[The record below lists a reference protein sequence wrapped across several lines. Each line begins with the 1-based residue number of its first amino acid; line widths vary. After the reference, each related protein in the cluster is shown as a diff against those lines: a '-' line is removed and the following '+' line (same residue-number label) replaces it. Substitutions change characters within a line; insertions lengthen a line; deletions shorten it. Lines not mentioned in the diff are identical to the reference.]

1 VLLALVVLLHVLVLD
16 WLGRHLGASSV
27 LRPLPP
33 PLFTRVLEP
42 KAPPPVPSAAPA
54 EVAAPAR
61 PSISSVAKAP
71 PKRKRAASEPAA
83 PPERPP
89 PTPAAVE
96 EPMSEVAPAGE
107 ETVAA
112 APDVP
117 ASDAAAAASSAPAP
131 TLPQAEPAQSA
142 ASAAEANLDGWPTDT
157 RLHYRLGGVFR
168 SGELHGNAR
177 VQWLRQGE
185 RYEARIDIDITLLVS
200 LTLTSQGQV
209 TAAGLKPEVYEEL
222 RRSGPRTA
230 RLREDTIVLANGRTV
245 PRPEGVQDTASQFVN
260 LSRRFALGHEPLEV
274 GRSVSFW
281 MARPGGVDL
290 WTYDIVD
297 KEILRTP
304 SLGPVEAFHLK
315 PRPIANPRGNVTAEM
330 WFAPSLQYLPVRI
343 RVNMGETHVDLMVD
357 TIEQR

>member
-1 VLLALVVLLHVLVLD
+1 MN
-16 WLGRHLGASSV
+16 
-27 LRPLPP
+27 
-33 PLFTRVLEP
+33 
-42 KAPPPVPSAAPA
+42 
-54 EVAAPAR
+54 PAR
-61 PSISSVAKAP
+61 SGGAQ
-71 PKRKRAASEPAA
+71 RGTGETHRGGQRTRGWE
-83 PPERPP
+83 PP
-89 PTPAAVE
+89 PTPALDEPVPQVPPASE
-96 EPMSEVAPAGE
+96 ET
-107 ETVAA
+107 TVAA
-112 APDVP
+112 PAAP
-117 ASDAAAAASSAPAP
+117 ASAASFAAASAPAQTPQAEPALAAASSA
-131 TLPQAEPAQSA
+131 A
-142 ASAAEANLDGWPTDT
+142 ASLDGWPTDT

-185 RYEARIDIDITLLVS
+185 RYETRIDIDVTLLAS
-200 LTLTSQGQV
+200 LVLTSQGQV

-222 RRSGPRTA
+222 RRSGPRSA

-245 PRPEGVQDTASQFVN
+245 PRPAGVQDTASQFVN

-274 GRSVSFW
+274 GRAVSFW

-290 WTYDIVD
+290 WTYDIVG

-315 PRPIANPRGNVTAEM
+315 PRPIAHPRGNVTAEM

-343 RVNMGETHVDLMVD
+343 RVNMGETYVDLIVD